1 MDFEMRLDELKAF
14 IVPHVPT
21 PHDGQ
26 DARQFIATHFM
37 ARAVQ
42 LANDIQLLARQGSS
56 RNAWAL
62 VRMLADRY
70 AHIRYLTEHNQF
82 EQFQKASFAQR
93 YHDLQ
98 VTMTT
103 RLLSDTEKRNAQQ
116 TMQSIKDFLNEDPKK
131 PAHYW
136 RRPKPETLFGHS
148 NNNPS
153 ITKAG
158 YEKMYAIPSAVVH
171 PTHDDSAYPWEHDP
185 NHQTLFTNTYLSLA
199 GVAIHGL
206 ILTGNP
212 TQSEQVM
219 QHFQQTAAAVISVPR
234 VQ

>member
-1 MDFEMRLDELKAF
+1 MDFEMRLDELKAL
-14 IVPHVPT
+14 IVPHVPK
-21 PHDGQ
+21 PHGGQ
-26 DARQFIATHFM
+26 ATRQLIATHFM

-42 LANDIQLLARQGSS
+42 LANDIQLLARQGSA
-56 RNAWAL
+56 RNAWSL
-62 VRMLADRY
+62 LRMLGDRY

-82 EQFQKASFAQR
+82 EQFQNASLAQR

-103 RLLSDTEKRNAQQ
+103 RLISDTEKHNAQL
-116 TMQSIKDFLNEDPKK
+116 TMQSIKDFLNEEPKK
-131 PAHYW
+131 PSHYW
-136 RRPKPETLFGHS
+136 QRPKPATLFGQA

-153 ITKAG
+153 TAKAG

-171 PTHDDSAYPWEHDP
+171 PTHDDSASRWEHDP

-212 TQSEQVM
+212 THSEQVM
-219 QHFQQTAAAVISVPR
+219 QHFQQTAAAVR
-234 VQ
+234 